1 MRKLNIKYGDIQ
13 IKHHSKVKYLGRVP
27 DEAMSG
33 ETMKLSFINKIN
45 NKVNFLYRKTD
56 F

>member
-1 MRKLNIKYGDIQ
+1 ME
-13 IKHHSKVKYLGRVP
+13 IKHHSKVKNLGRMP

-33 ETMKLSFINKIN
+33 ETMKLSHINKIN
-45 NKVNFLYRKTD
+45 NKLKFLYRKTD